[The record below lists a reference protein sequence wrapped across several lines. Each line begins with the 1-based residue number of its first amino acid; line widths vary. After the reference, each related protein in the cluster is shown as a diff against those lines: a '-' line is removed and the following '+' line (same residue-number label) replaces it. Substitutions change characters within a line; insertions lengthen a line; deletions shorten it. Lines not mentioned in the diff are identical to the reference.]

1 MAIMGNQVDR
11 FDVGIVGNGAIG
23 KTAALALSQAGFK
36 VALIGATANSTN
48 SGNGARLIEHSEHW
62 DVRVFALNH
71 VAFDLLDKLK
81 VWGALDAARIAP
93 ITDMAV
99 FDAAEKAD
107 GQLEFDAY
115 GAYIEQLA
123 WIVEDQNIGQALDA
137 ALRFAPNIE
146 MITGQ
151 LKALDVRADAALLEL
166 NGGRRVE
173 VGLVIG
179 ADGAQSWVRN
189 QCDIGLDYRAYGQRG
204 VVTNFECEKPH
215 LGIARQWFVQEQGII
230 GLLPLP
236 GNRVSLVWSAPDDLA
251 DQILREPLDALVQ
264 RLHPFVNSSLG
275 QLKPLLPED
284 IKAFKLQLIKP
295 HSMIADRVVLMG
307 DAAHVVHPLAG
318 HGMNLGFGDVAALLK
333 LLPEAHTGL
342 DGRVDLGDA
351 RLLARYQR
359 ARREEVLLMQVMTD
373 SLARLFGSDLE
384 PLRFARNLGMNLLN
398 RLPMLKRQLIR
409 HAMGK

>member
-1 MAIMGNQVDR
+1 MATQLNR

-36 VALIGATANSTN
+36 VALIGASSNSTN
-48 SGNGARLIEHSEHW
+48 SANGARLSENW

-71 VAFDLLDKLK
+71 VAFNLLDKLK
-81 VWGALDAARIAP
+81 VWGALDASRIAP
-93 ITDMAV
+93 VSDMAV

-107 GQLEFDAY
+107 GELEFDAY

-137 ALRFAPNIE
+137 ALRFASNIE
-146 MITGQ
+146 VITGQ
-151 LKALDVRADAALLEL
+151 LQVLEVTADAAVLEL
-166 NGGRRVE
+166 SGGRRVE

-204 VVTNFECEKPH
+204 IVTNFACEKPH
-215 LGIARQWFVQEQGII
+215 HGVARQWFVQEQGII
-230 GLLPLP
+230 ALLPLP
-236 GNRVSLVWSAPDDLA
+236 ENRVSLVWSAPDDLA

-264 RLHPFVNSSLG
+264 RLHPFVSSSLG
-275 QLKPLLPED
+275 KLTPLLPED

-295 HSMIADRVVLMG
+295 HSMIADRVALMG

-318 HGMNLGFGDVAALLK
+318 HGMNLGFGDVAALMK
-333 LLPEAHTGL
+333 LLPEAQSGL
-342 DGRVDLGDA
+342 DGRADLGDA

-359 ARREEVLLMQVMTD
+359 SRREEVLLMQLTTD
-373 SLARLFGSDLE
+373 TLARLFGSDLE
-384 PLRFARNLGMNLLN
+384 PLRFARSLGMNLLN